1 VCQGVSGAR
10 RHENG
15 ALAATTIGI
24 GWESIDEGDAHV
36 RPGDRANRERGVFR
50 LLAWTGFVVSFVAS
64 ACHAAP
70 TPVPE
75 KNPPHAGAHEE
86 PAPPQPSE
94 NDRAKERKR
103 MVEKQLMRREIQSR
117 SVLDTMMV
125 VPRHA
130 FIPEENR
137 EHAYEDRPVSIGHQQ
152 TISQP
157 YIVAYM
163 TEALA
168 PKSDQ
173 RVLEIGTGSGYQAA
187 ILAELMKE
195 VYTIEIIAPLGER
208 AREVLDE
215 LDYKNIHFRIG
226 DGYAGWAEAAPF
238 DAVILTA
245 APPEIPQPLLD
256 QLKIG
261 GVLLAPVGRNTQGLV
276 RMTRTAE
283 GYSRERLLGVR
294 FVPMTGRAQE
304 P

>member
-1 VCQGVSGAR
+1 
-10 RHENG
+10 
-15 ALAATTIGI
+15 
-24 GWESIDEGDAHV
+24 
-36 RPGDRANRERGVFR
+36 
-50 LLAWTGFVVSFVAS
+50 
-64 ACHAAP
+64 
-70 TPVPE
+70 
-75 KNPPHAGAHEE
+75 
-86 PAPPQPSE
+86 
-94 NDRAKERKR
+94 

-117 SVLDTMMV
+117 SVLDTMMA

-168 PKSDQ
+168 PKPDQ

-187 ILAELMKE
+187 VLAELVKE

-215 LDYKNIHFRIG
+215 LDYKNLHFRIG

-245 APPEIPQPLLD
+245 APPEI
-256 QLKIG
+256 G
-261 GVLLAPVGRNTQGLV
+261 GVLLAPVGRNTQELV

-283 GYSRERLLGVR
+283 GYHRERLLGVR

>member
-1 VCQGVSGAR
+1 VIA
-10 RHENG
+10 
-15 ALAATTIGI
+15 IGLK
-24 GWESIDEGDAHV
+24 SIDEGDTYV
-36 RPGDRANRERGVFR
+36 RPEDRANRERGVLW

-64 ACHAAP
+64 ACQAAP

-75 KNPPHAGAHEE
+75 KNPPHAEAHEE
-86 PAPPQPSE
+86 PAPPQPLE
-94 NDRAKERKR
+94 NDRAEERKR

-117 SVLDTMMV
+117 SVLDTMMA

-137 EHAYEDRPVSIGHQQ
+137 EHAYEDRPVSIGHRQ

-168 PKSDQ
+168 PKPDQ

-187 ILAELMKE
+187 VLAELVKE

-261 GVLLAPVGRNTQGLV
+261 GVLLAPVGRNTQELV

-283 GYSRERLLGVR
+283 GYHRERLLGVR